1 MCVLLW
7 SFEGERTA
15 PPLTISAVIAV
26 GVHLFPFRTE
36 QLSPLAPM
44 VLGAQ
49 APGRVGSRRILRRRP
64 PRGAFFMLGDQL
76 ANAVNSVGHFRRGAI
91 PLQAGTLPRFD
102 ARRDAGVRPAPG
114 R

>member
-1 MCVLLW
+1 MSLW
-7 SFEGERTA
+7 SFEGVRIFA

-49 APGRVGSRRILRRRP
+49 APGRVGSRRILRGAPKGALPVSGILGAMAQFHFAPDRYLERIREEI
-64 PRGAFFMLGDQL
+64 PRYAEFQ
-76 ANAVNSVGHFRRGAI
+76 
-91 PLQAGTLPRFD
+91 
-102 ARRDAGVRPAPG
+102 
-114 R
+114 